1 MTFEEY
7 KNRLIDIRCKVND
20 LIDDMGGTYSTAPA
34 MLERVLN
41 IAMNGNFEDVKGDK
55 VKTHKIITV
64 SDFRNRDNW
73 MEKQVY
79 M

>member
-7 KNRLIDIRCKVND
+7 KNRLMEIRCKVNE
-20 LIDDMGGTYSTAPA
+20 LIDDMGGTYSTDST
-34 MLERVLN
+34 MLEKVLN
-41 IAMNGNFEDVKGDK
+41 IAMNGDFEDIKDGK

-64 SDFRNRDNW
+64 SNYRSRESW
-73 MEKQVY
+73 LEKQIY